1 MKIHRDHTAYI
12 SITTVTRLYKWK
24 IILSKEAYQTLTPP
38 GKQKE
43 AKSFK
48 RIASFFPGGYLK
60 STCEQKIGILSSPT
74 RRGQERTVY
83 LRSM

>member
-1 MKIHRDHTAYI
+1 MKMKLMGREY
-12 SITTVTRLYKWK
+12 SIQKK
-24 IILSKEAYQTLTPP
+24 KNQTLTPP

-60 STCEQKIGILSSPT
+60 SICGSEKEKSENWYIFSQQNED
-74 RRGQERTVY
+74 RR
-83 LRSM
+83 